1 MNVRSRARADDGLV
15 GKVLVVW
22 LLLAALIVVVAIDAG
37 TILLARYRAADA
49 AQEASFQASNAFE
62 RSHDRR
68 DAIQAAV
75 DAVAAKDE
83 GGKITTLEIDPRT
96 GAVTVTVTDT
106 VSTMLAGRFGFSK
119 DFTHVTASDTSEAP
133 VP

>member
-1 MNVRSRARADDGLV
+1 MNGRSRARADEGLV

-22 LLLAALIVVVAIDAG
+22 LAIAALIVVAAIDAG

-68 DAIQAAV
+68 DAIQAAIDV
-75 DAVAAKDE
+75 VAEKDE
-83 GGKITTLEIDPRT
+83 GAKITTFEIDPRT
-96 GAVTVTVTDT
+96 GAVTVTVSNI
-106 VSTMLAGRFGFSK
+106 VSTMLAGRLGFSK
-119 DFTHVTASDTSEAP
+119 DFTHVAASDTSEAP